1 MFLTLTHSNFIS
13 ILLVPSSCACTTA
26 IFSQFCVRSRGQF
39 LCCFFTPVCSFS
51 FSVALHCC
59 SCLSQYLLRSSPFSL
74 LWFNGFAVCSFLTIR
89 CYFRSF
95 TSFSRFALFVFNF
108 LYYSLLLFLL
118 GFSYSFFFFL
128 VIAAIVVLRLQS
140 WSRSQAACG
149 HPRGPWGGTANCD
162 ALCRRAK
169 HLMWPP
175 HMPLKHSL

>member
-39 LCCFFTPVCSFS
+39 LCCFFTPFCSFS

-118 GFSYSFFFFL
+118 GFSYSFFFFFGNCCHCCASIAKL
-128 VIAAIVVLRLQS
+128 VPFPGCLRPSPRTLRGNCKLRCIV
-140 WSRSQAACG
+140 QA
-149 HPRGPWGGTANCD
+149 
-162 ALCRRAK
+162 
-169 HLMWPP
+169 
-175 HMPLKHSL
+175 S